1 MSYETVEILSTL
13 SISIEDAKKTINA
26 FVDYADK
33 QLSSLNNKFNFGSD
47 TNMFKSITENVKGLV
62 AALDQ
67 LEETERKAIV
77 SKQKTVQELSDEERQ
92 LQALTEETYRV
103 EAGFHKALTVVDKY
117 EQQMKK
123 TTLTDKEKTNTLELL
138 SDAYQDAMYE
148 TQKYISA
155 MEVLTDNT
163 KDKKVQLERIKIIEN
178 LTQTYQKL
186 ERALENVEHD
196 LNSGVGNKSAK
207 YDTISIDT
215 YEQKIKSLNSSIKI
229 LQQTEK
235 NKSLSEQSHANA
247 VKDLTKKYDEQIKT
261 YTSYINKLNA
271 GKRGLDK
278 EGELYANITDKVNKL
293 RLELAKLKTTRDNL
307 QVKNSSSVTGSSF
320 DVTKLRSDVQTLN
333 KLFNAQNIS
342 ITESQNRLKNLVS
355 GYDKL
360 NAAIITE
367 IDSLK
372 NQQRGLD
379 QSGSSWQN
387 LQVKINAFENEIVQN
402 MVNVENAI
410 NKVKTAQ
417 TTLNNTEMMSNAK
430 SSFEQTRQEIEL
442 LKASFDRFDNT
453 LEQKQNIM
461 TVVGQKYSE
470 LISKMEAQRNKLN
483 QLQGTTE
490 KGSTAWKQYQTQI
503 DKVESE
509 LRSVQTA
516 QEKTNTAMSNGIA
529 KLKEKIAKE
538 NEHANA
544 LQSQQS
550 LYHNLQSSL
559 SSTIASYGQFYVV
572 LRQIRNIISTHQEVD
587 AALTETRKVAGL
599 TREEMREFQAES
611 LETADALG
619 VVQTELI
626 NATTE
631 FTRLGIAF
639 DEAKKFGELASIGS
653 VVGDIGDS
661 SAVSNYLISS
671 LNGFK
676 ELSMTSADATRVLD
690 MFNEVANNTS
700 INFEALGEG
709 TKRFA
714 ASMSTAGNS
723 IEQSIGLLTGGYDVT
738 RDAEK
743 VATALNTISLRLR
756 GINDE
761 GEEEL
766 ELVPKMEETFK
777 KYGLTL
783 LDVTEDGVVGMKS
796 TYEILKDISGVWDDL
811 SKDEFAL
818 TNILEAMSGKRH
830 ANTLAAILESWD
842 TVEKT
847 IQLAM
852 NSVGSADEEYGYY
865 LESMDAATNRF
876 KNSISQLYQTV
887 ISSDALIGLIE
898 QLTELVKT
906 VSQIDPVWF
915 KMLGSFTLTQAATHY
930 LSTGLLGVIKSVT
943 SLTAAFQGVDA
954 MGVALTG
961 TMRTLNLA
969 MGVMG
974 FLPIVA
980 AAVVGVVNWCNKA
993 AESNS
998 VTNKLAEQQNNL
1010 NQRMSESDQILTQ
1023 LTDMTHQMTVGFD
1036 EMGNA
1041 ITQVDMTSYLQTI
1054 SSLKDLYPELASQI
1068 DEVVASYED
1077 EVEVLEKLKDLIR
1090 EQNIDDHVDALNQNS
1105 AALTEAKSKYNEL
1118 SKELTKSQ
1126 NALTKMTA
1134 DGTYAAEQVSFM
1146 KTEVQQLTESV
1157 NKEQAEI
1164 DALTN
1169 ANQRHI
1175 DTLKQM
1181 GIEVDIVDG
1190 QYVVLRDTVAEVND
1204 IFLQNADALAKNI
1217 AAAYDLT
1224 TAEGLLAAA
1233 FVEMVAKGEL
1243 SKGTLELLQQ
1253 RFGETAVASFTS
1265 ADAIISFSNAN
1276 NLATVQIVKDNNTWI
1291 KSSQAKC
1298 EQAIREMKILK
1309 QQADSSLK
1317 YINQIGEAKYDRLY
1331 DKGFDPALSDGVSQS
1346 SSYYNNLSN
1355 KLAQDIKNAEAELKY
1370 YQSITAAVNQLSVPV
1385 SSTKV
1390 PSSSYS
1396 PSSSSGS
1403 SGNKG
1408 SSSSSSKDNKK
1419 EEEKIDYAEKFAGK
1433 LQEIAKIE
1441 HEIAKIEAQMNG
1453 SQSDKERISSLKE
1466 VVRQQ
1471 NLLLNTLK
1479 DHQNAIQQ
1487 EMKTVKVGSEEYNE
1501 LLDMLRDVE
1510 LQIIDVTNAQAKF
1523 NNEIFNLKKEVED
1536 FDISKLDYELD
1547 VLDRLFNRDDISLI
1561 EKQEYGNKI
1570 LSKYEAQKK
1579 EITDVIKLL
1588 KDQQKYYNENS
1599 SEWRDLQQQI
1609 WDYELQLID
1618 IEEKKLDITNSINEE
1633 LLKQQEDYINKQIDL
1648 INEELDAKLDAIDKE
1663 KEALQNAKKEKED
1676 AEKRK
1681 EIEDGIADIKNEMAS
1696 LSADDSLWAKKR
1708 MYELQKALEEK
1719 EKQLKDLE
1727 EQTEYEKKLAELEEK
1742 KQALQED
1749 ANKRI
1754 DALNKMLEKT
1764 KDGFAETVGQF
1775 SSDMGRIMDSFA
1787 INLSSLLTYGTTTS
1801 VPDYSRSTN
1810 TYSSN
1815 TFNVNINAGNNSNGS
1830 QLAND
1835 FITSLQARGYKI

>member
-13 SISIEDAKKTINA
+13 SISIDDAKKTINA

-33 QLSSLNNKFNFGSD
+33 QLGSLNNKFNFGND

-67 LEETERKAIV
+67 LEETERKAVV
-77 SKQKTVQELSDEERQ
+77 SKQKTVQELNDEERQ
-92 LQALTEETYRV
+92 LQALTEKTYQV

-117 EQQMKK
+117 EQQMRK

-148 TQKYISA
+148 TQKYIGA

-196 LNSGVGNKSAK
+196 LNSGVSNKATK
-207 YDTISIDT
+207 YDTVSIDA

-247 VKDLTKKYDEQIKT
+247 VKDLTKRYDEQVQV

-271 GKRGLDK
+271 SKRGLDK

-293 RLELAKLKTTRDNL
+293 RIELAKLKTTRDNL
-307 QVKNSSSVTGSSF
+307 QAKNSNSASMSSF
-320 DVTKLRSDVQTLN
+320 DVTRLRSDVQTLN

-355 GYDKL
+355 SYDKL

-372 NQQRGLD
+372 NQQKGLD
-379 QSGSSWQN
+379 QSGSAWQN
-387 LQVKINAFENEIVQN
+387 LQTKINAFENEIVQN

-410 NKVKTAQ
+410 NKVNTAQ
-417 TTLNNTEMMSNAK
+417 TNLANKEMMSGAK
-430 SSFEQTRQEIEL
+430 ASFEQTRQEIEL
-442 LKASFDRFDNT
+442 LKASFDRFDTT

-470 LISKMEAQRNKLN
+470 LMSKMEAQRNKLT
-483 QLQGTTE
+483 QLQGTTV

-516 QEKTNTAMSNGIA
+516 QEKTNTTLSNGIA

-538 NEHANA
+538 NEHAAA

-572 LRQIRNIISTHQEVD
+572 LGQIRNIISTHQEVD

-599 TREEMREFQAES
+599 TKDEMREFQAES

-661 SAVSNYLISS
+661 SAVSNYLIAS
-671 LNGFK
+671 LNGFR
-676 ELSMTSADATRVLD
+676 ELSLTSADATRVLD

-723 IEQSIGLLTGGYDVT
+723 IEQSLGLLTGGYDVT

-796 TYEILKDISGVWDDL
+796 TYEILKDISGVWDEL

-847 IQLAM
+847 VQLAM

-898 QLTELVKT
+898 QVTELIKVVT
-906 VSQIDPVWF
+906 QVDPVWF
-915 KMLGSFTLTQAATHY
+915 KMLGAFTLTQAATHY
-930 LSTGLLGVIKSVT
+930 LATGLLGVIKSVT
-943 SLTAAFQGVDA
+943 SLTSAFQGVNA

-961 TMRTLNLA
+961 TMRTLNLT

-974 FLPIVA
+974 FLPII
-980 AAVVGVVNWCNKA
+980 AAVVIGLTNWCNKV
-993 AESNS
+993 AESNTI
-998 VTNKLAEQQNNL
+998 TNKLADQQDKL
-1010 NQRMSESDQILTQ
+1010 NQRMSESDQILND
-1023 LTDMTHQMTVGFD
+1023 LTDMTHQMASGFD

-1041 ITQVDMTSYLQTI
+1041 ISEVDMNSYLQTI
-1054 SSLKDLYPELASQI
+1054 SSLKDLYPELATQI

-1077 EVEVLEKLKDLIR
+1077 EVEVLEKLRQLIR
-1090 EQNIDDHVDALNQNS
+1090 EQNIDDHVAALNENSDALNK
-1105 AALTEAKSKYNEL
+1105 AKGRYNEL

-1126 NALTKMTA
+1126 NALNKMTA
-1134 DGTYAAEQVSFM
+1134 DGTYAADQISFM
-1146 KTEVQQLTESV
+1146 NTEVKQLTESV
-1157 NKEQAEI
+1157 NEEQANI

-1169 ANQRHI
+1169 ANEKHI
-1175 DTLKQM
+1175 NSLQQM
-1181 GIEVDIVDG
+1181 GVEIGFVDG
-1190 QYVVLRDTVAEVND
+1190 QYVVLRDTVAEVNE

-1233 FVEMVAKGEL
+1233 FVEMAAKGQL
-1243 SKGTLELLQQ
+1243 GKGTLELLQQ
-1253 RFGETAVASFTS
+1253 RFGETTAAAFTS

-1276 NLATVQIVKDNNTWI
+1276 NLATVQILKDNNSWI
-1291 KSSQAKC
+1291 KSSQNKC
-1298 EQAIREMKILK
+1298 KQAIQEMRILK

-1317 YINQIGEAKYDRLY
+1317 YINKIGEAKYDRLY

-1346 SSYYNNLSN
+1346 SGYYKNLSN

-1370 YQSITAAVNQLSVPV
+1370 YESITAAVNQLSVPV

-1390 PSSSYS
+1390 PSSTYS
-1396 PSSSSGS
+1396 PSSSSGGSGS
-1403 SGNKG
+1403 SG
-1408 SSSSSSKDNKK
+1408 SSSSNKDKQ
-1419 EEEKIDYAEKFAGK
+1419 EAEEKIDYAEKFAGK

-1441 HEIAKIEAQMNG
+1441 HEIAKIEAKMNG
-1453 SQSDKERISSLKE
+1453 PLSDKERVNSLKE

-1471 NLLLNTLK
+1471 QILVNTLK

-1487 EMKTVKVGSEEYNE
+1487 EMKTVKVGSEAYNE

-1510 LQIIDVTNAQAKF
+1510 LQIIDTTNAQAKY
-1523 NNEIFNLKKEVED
+1523 NTEIFNLKKEIED
-1536 FDISKLDYELD
+1536 FDLSKLDYELE
-1547 VLDRLFNRDDISLI
+1547 VLERLFNQDNISLI
-1561 EKQEYGNKI
+1561 EKQEYGNKM
-1570 LSKYEAQKK
+1570 LSKYDAQKK
-1579 EITDVIKLL
+1579 EVADVIKLL
-1588 KDQQKYYNENS
+1588 KEEQKIYNQNS

-1609 WDYELQLID
+1609 WDYELKLID
-1618 IEEKKLDITNSINEE
+1618 LEQQKLDIVNSINDE
-1633 LLKQQEDYINKQIDL
+1633 LLKTQEDYVNKQIDL
-1648 INEELDAKLDAIDKE
+1648 IKEELDAKLDAIDKE

-1681 EIEDGIADIKNEMAS
+1681 AIEDGIADIQNEMAS
-1696 LSADDSLWAKKR
+1696 LSSDDSLWAKKR

-1727 EQTEYEKKLAELEEK
+1727 EQTEYEKKLAELEAK
-1742 KQALQED
+1742 KQELQEE
-1749 ANKRI
+1749 ANKKI
-1754 DALNKMLEKT
+1754 DSLNAALKET
-1764 KDGFAETVGQF
+1764 VDGFSKVTT
-1775 SSDMGRIMDSFA
+1775 
-1787 INLSSLLTYGTTTS
+1787 NLSHDIKNVMDTFVVNLANLLQYGTTTT
-1801 VPDYSRSTN
+1801 VPNVGRSMNNST
-1810 TYSSN
+1810 TN
-1815 TFNVNINAGNNSNGS
+1815 TFNVNINAGNNSSGS
-1830 QLAND
+1830 RLATD
-1835 FITSLQARGYKI
+1835 FITTLQARGYKI